1 MTDLLLDYAKE
12 EWIDGKFKE
21 AYDLAST
28 AKELDPYFLNVDNLC
43 AAYRVDYVV
52 ETKKNKVGQTDLYAI
67 LGLNPYDPSLTIDT
81 INSTYCKLVKL
92 VHPQLLSSP
101 VAEGAL
107 RFITI
112 AWETL
117 TNESTKETYDVRNG
131 LRLPRKNIKRVA
143 HQTGTGTG
151 SGSDQRAQ
159 VIRVGMKRCRPMEDS
174 SRRICAKRAGY
185 HM

>member
-12 EWIDGKFKE
+12 KWIDGKFKE
-21 AYDLAST
+21 AYDLATT
-28 AKELDPYFLNVDNLC
+28 AKELDPYFLNVNNLC

-81 INSTYCKLVKL
+81 INSTFCKLVKL
-92 VHPQLLSSP
+92 VHPEVLSSP

-131 LRLPRKNIKRVA
+131 VTHK
-143 HQTGTGTG
+143 TGTW
-151 SGSDQRAQ
+151 SGSDQKAQ
-159 VIRVGMKRCRPMEDS
+159 VIRVGMKRCRLMEDS
-174 SRRICAKRAGY
+174 SRMICAKRAGY

>member
-12 EWIDGKFKE
+12 KWIDGKFKE

-28 AKELDPYFLNVDNLC
+28 AKELDPYFLNVNNLC

-67 LGLNPYDPSLTIDT
+67 LGLNPYDTSLTIDT

-92 VHPQLLSSP
+92 VHPQVLSSP

-131 LRLPRKNIKRVA
+131 LRLPRNIKRLA
-143 HQTGTGTG
+143 HQTGT
-151 SGSDQRAQ
+151 DQRDQ

-174 SRRICAKRAGY
+174 SWMICAKC
-185 HM
+185 

>member
-12 EWIDGKFKE
+12 KWIDGKFKE
-21 AYDLAST
+21 AYDLATT
-28 AKELDPYFLNVDNLC
+28 AKELDPYFLNVNNLC

-92 VHPQLLSSP
+92 VHPEVLSSP

-131 LRLPRKNIKRVA
+131 VTHK
-143 HQTGTGTG
+143 TGTGSG

-159 VIRVGMKRCRPMEDS
+159 VIRVGMKRCRLMEDS
-174 SRRICAKRAGY
+174 SRMICAKRAGY

>member
-12 EWIDGKFKE
+12 KWIDGKFKE

-28 AKELDPYFLNVDNLC
+28 AKELDPYFLNVNNLC

-67 LGLNPYDPSLTIDT
+67 LGLNPYHTSLTIDT

-92 VHPQLLSSP
+92 VHPQVLSSP

-131 LRLPRKNIKRVA
+131 LRLPRNIKRLA
-143 HQTGTGTG
+143 HQTGT
-151 SGSDQRAQ
+151 DQRDQ

-174 SRRICAKRAGY
+174 SWMICAKR
-185 HM
+185 

>member
-12 EWIDGKFKE
+12 KWIDGKFKE
-21 AYDLAST
+21 AYDLATT
-28 AKELDPYFLNVDNLC
+28 AKELDPYFLNVNNLC
-43 AAYRVDYVV
+43 AALQSR
-52 ETKKNKVGQTDLYAI
+52 LR
-67 LGLNPYDPSLTIDT
+67 DT

-92 VHPQLLSSP
+92 VHPEVLSSP

-131 LRLPRKNIKRVA
+131 VTHK
-143 HQTGTGTG
+143 TGTW
-151 SGSDQRAQ
+151 
-159 VIRVGMKRCRPMEDS
+159 EWE
-174 SRRICAKRAGY
+174 
-185 HM
+185 

>member
-12 EWIDGKFKE
+12 KWIDGKFKE

-28 AKELDPYFLNVDNLC
+28 AKELDPYFLNVNNLC

-67 LGLNPYDPSLTIDT
+67 LGLNPYDTSLTIDT

-92 VHPQLLSSP
+92 VHPQVLSSP

-131 LRLPRKNIKRVA
+131 LRLPRNIKRLA
-143 HQTGTGTG
+143 HQTGT
-151 SGSDQRAQ
+151 DQRDQ

-174 SRRICAKRAGY
+174 SWMICAKR
-185 HM
+185 

>member
-12 EWIDGKFKE
+12 KWIDGKFKE
-21 AYDLAST
+21 AYDLATT
-28 AKELDPYFLNVDNLC
+28 AKELDPYFLNVNNLC

-67 LGLNPYDPSLTIDT
+67 LGLNPYDASLTIDT

-92 VHPQLLSSP
+92 VHPEVLSSP

-117 TNESTKETYDVRNG
+117 TNKSTKETYDVRNG
-131 LRLPRKNIKRVA
+131 VTHK
-143 HQTGTGTG
+143 TGTG
-151 SGSDQRAQ
+151 SGGDQRAQ
-159 VIRVGMKRCRPMEDS
+159 VIRVGMKRCRLMEDS
-174 SRRICAKRAGY
+174 SRMICAKRAGY